1 MLHIIK
7 EDNFFTFLSGISA
20 SLSGVIVSLL
30 VGENFFNA
38 SESQTSFKYFG
49 SCILWE
55 QSPFSN
61 DILIVLSYFSVV
73 FTFGTQIVLYFKH
86 MELEKQ
92 RARGIM
98 VATYK
103 RDGVTISTR
112 REDQS
117 SCHKLINFD
126 RTVVAPKASFL
137 AFISTVVRVVFYI
150 LLYAMEGSTDPSF
163 VFQFAIYVEFCV
175 HFFIFT
181 LIETIFS
188 QTLFNTLIDY
198 IPCRRRSY
206 NVVNA

>member
-1 MLHIIK
+1 M
-7 EDNFFTFLSGISA
+7 
-20 SLSGVIVSLL
+20 L

-38 SESQTSFKYFG
+38 VESHTSFKYFG

-55 QSPFSN
+55 LTPFSN
-61 DILIVLSYFSVV
+61 DILILLSYFFVL
-73 FTFGTQIVLYFKH
+73 FTLGAQIAIYFKQRQ
-86 MELEKQ
+86 LVRQ
-92 RARGIM
+92 RAKGIM
-98 VATYK
+98 VDTYK
-103 RDGVTISTR
+103 RDGITISSR

-137 AFISTVVRVVFYI
+137 AFLSTVMRTVFYI
-150 LLYAMEGSTDPSF
+150 LLYAIEGSTDPST

-175 HFFIFT
+175 LFFIFT

-188 QTLFNTLIDY
+188 PTLFNTLIDY
-198 IPCRRRSY
+198 IPCRRRSH